1 MSDKAERTE
10 NAMTNAIS
18 YTDNVPLTGEAEV
31 IVVGGGPAGIG
42 AAIASARNGARTVL
56 VERYGFLG
64 GMATAGLVGP
74 FMTSYGI
81 DGEEPIIEGIFK
93 ELVDR
98 MVAMGTAIDPAGV
111 KGFTAY
117 GGYHTYGHEHVT
129 PFDPEALKVVAQ
141 EMAIEAGVDL
151 KFHRFFVDSLVT
163 DKTIEGIITAS
174 KAGLEA
180 FKGQIIIDTTGDG
193 DVAARAGAP
202 YEKGRP
208 EDGRLQ
214 PVSLFFRVGNV
225 DDDAVQAYMDAQ
237 HDGSFE
243 NLVREAIEAGEFS
256 HPKHRLTMFRL
267 PRPGEWWANASRVHG
282 IDATDPDQ
290 LTEAEIKGHRQ
301 VLYLI
306 DFMRKRVPGF
316 NDCYLIDTGTQIGVR
331 ETRRIMGEYVLTAD
345 DVFGARRFDDAI
357 ARVSFPIDIHDV
369 QGGGGFFEG
378 PREGP
383 YYTIPYRCLVP
394 REVDHLLVAG
404 RCISATHEAHGSLR
418 VMPPCFATG
427 QAAGTAGALAL
438 ELNTRPRDINVR
450 LLQDSLS
457 QQGALI

>member
-1 MSDKAERTE
+1 
-10 NAMTNAIS
+10 MTQTVA
-18 YTDNVPLTGEAEV
+18 YTKYAPIIQEAEV

-42 AAIASARNGARTVL
+42 AALASARNGARTLL

-81 DGEEPIIEGIFK
+81 DGQAPIIEGIFK
-93 ELVDR
+93 EVVDR
-98 MVAMGTAIDPAGV
+98 MIAMGAALDPAGIQ
-111 KGFTAY
+111 GFSAY

-151 KFHRFFVDSLVT
+151 RFHRFFVDSLVE
-163 DKTIEGIITAS
+163 DSTIKGIVTAS
-174 KAGLEA
+174 KTGLEA
-180 FKGQIIIDTTGDG
+180 FKGRIIIDTTGDG

-225 DDDAVQAYMDAQ
+225 DDAAVQAYMDEER
-237 HDGSFE
+237 DGSFE
-243 NLVREAIEAGEFS
+243 DLVRKAMDAGEFS
-256 HPKHRLTMFRL
+256 HPKHRITVFKL
-267 PRPGEWWANASRVHG
+267 PRPGEWWINASRIHG
-282 IDATDPDQ
+282 IDATDPDH
-290 LTEAEIKGHRQ
+290 LTKAEIEGHRQ
-301 VLYLI
+301 VLYLLN
-306 DFMRKRVPGF
+306 FMRAHLPGF
-316 NDCYLIDTGTQIGVR
+316 GDCYLIDTGSQIGVR
-331 ETRRIMGEYVLTAD
+331 ETRRIMGEYILTSD

-369 QGGGGFFEG
+369 HGGGGFFEG

-394 REVDHLLVAG
+394 RTIDHLLVAG
-404 RCISATHEAHGSLR
+404 RCISATHKAHGSLR

-438 ELNTRPRDINVR
+438 ELGTQPRNIDVN
-450 LLQDSLS
+450 LLRDSLV

>member
-1 MSDKAERTE
+1 
-10 NAMTNAIS
+10 MTNAIS
-18 YTDNVPLTGEAEV
+18 YTTQAPMVGEAEV

-42 AAIASARNGARTVL
+42 AALASARNGARTLL

-81 DGEEPIIEGIFK
+81 DGQDPIIEGIFK
-93 ELVDR
+93 DVVDR
-98 MVAMGTAIDPAGV
+98 MIAMGAALDPAGIQ
-111 KGFTAY
+111 GFSAY

-151 KFHRFFVDSLVT
+151 RFHRFFVDSLVEG
-163 DKTIEGIITAS
+163 DTIKGIVTAS
-174 KAGLEA
+174 KTGLEA

-225 DDDAVQAYMDAQ
+225 DDAAVQAYMDEER
-237 HDGSFE
+237 DGSFE
-243 NLVREAIEAGEFS
+243 NLVREAMDAGEFS
-256 HPKHRLTMFRL
+256 HPKHRITLFRL
-267 PRPGEWWANASRVHG
+267 PRPGEWWINASRIHG

-290 LTEAEIKGHRQ
+290 LTQAEIEGHRQ
-301 VLYLI
+301 VLYLLT
-306 DFMRKRVPGF
+306 FMRTHLPGF
-316 NDCYLIDTGTQIGVR
+316 GDCYLIDTGSQIGVR

-394 REVDHLLVAG
+394 RTIDQMLVAG

-438 ELNTRPRDINVR
+438 ELDTRPRDVDVNM
-450 LLQDSLS
+450 LQDSLS

>member
-1 MSDKAERTE
+1 
-10 NAMTNAIS
+10 MTNAIS
-18 YTDNVPLTGEAEV
+18 YTTQAPLVGEAEV

-42 AAIASARNGARTVL
+42 AAIASARNGARTML

-81 DGEEPIIEGIFK
+81 DGKEPIIEGIFK

-98 MVAMGTAIDPAGV
+98 MVAVGAALDPAGI
-111 KGFTAY
+111 KGFSAH

-129 PFDPEALKVVAQ
+129 PFDPEALKFVAQ
-141 EMAIEAGVDL
+141 EMAVEAGVDL
-151 KFHRFFVDSLVT
+151 RFHRFFVDSLV
-163 DKTIEGIITAS
+163 DGNAIAGVVTAS
-174 KAGLEA
+174 KSGLEIL
-180 FKGQIIIDTTGDG
+180 KGRILIDTTGDG

-225 DDDAVQAYMDAQ
+225 DDAAVQAYMDEE
-237 HDGSFE
+237 HDGSFAD
-243 NLVREAIEAGEFS
+243 LVREAMEAGEFS
-256 HPKHRLTMFRL
+256 HPKHRLTMFKML
-267 PRPGEWWANASRVHG
+267 RPGEWWANASRIHG

-290 LTEAEIKGHRQ
+290 LTEAEIEGHRQ
-301 VLYLI
+301 VRYLV
-306 DFMRKRVPGF
+306 DFMQKRVPGF
-316 NDCYLIDTGTQIGVR
+316 DACYLIDTGTQIGVR
-331 ETRRIMGEYVLTAD
+331 ETRRIMGEYVLTAS
-345 DVFGARRFDDAI
+345 DVFGARCFDDAI

-378 PREGP
+378 PKEGP

-394 REVDHLLVAG
+394 RDIDNLLVAG

-427 QAAGTAGALAL
+427 QAAGTAGALTL
-438 ELNTRPRDINVR
+438 ELDTRPRDIDVS
-450 LLQDSLS
+450 LLRDSLS